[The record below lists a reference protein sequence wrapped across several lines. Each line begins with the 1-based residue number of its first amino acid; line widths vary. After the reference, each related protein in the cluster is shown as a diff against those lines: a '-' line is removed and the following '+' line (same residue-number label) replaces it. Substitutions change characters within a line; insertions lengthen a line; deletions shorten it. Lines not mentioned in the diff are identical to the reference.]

1 VGSAITAKNGFA
13 KLQYSIPAGLG
24 AGSHVITATF
34 AGDTAYAASVGTG
47 SLTVYFT
54 TRLTLNNVTN
64 GEILPLQA
72 SLRRDPDSAGVPGKT
87 ITFKLDGVTV
97 GTQVTASN
105 GVATLN
111 YTVPAPLSFG
121 NHTITAVF
129 AGDAAYHTSSSTEI
143 LKVQRGKK

>member
-1 VGSAITAKNGFA
+1 
-13 KLQYSIPAGLG
+13 
-24 AGSHVITATF
+24 
-34 AGDTAYAASVGTG
+34 
-47 SLTVYFT
+47 
-54 TRLTLNNVTN
+54 LTLNSVTN

-72 SLRRDPDSAGVPGKT
+72 SLRRDPDSAAVAGKT
-87 ITFKLDGVTV
+87 IAFQLDGVTV

-111 YTVPAPLSFG
+111 YTVPTPLSFG

-129 AGDAAYHTSSSTEI
+129 AGDAAYHNSSSTET